1 VYARRVVLPLAWLDA
16 WVARRPFEGRTAWRY
31 ARDERPAFGDLDSR
45 LLDRLRPELAE
56 ARRFLDLGAGN
67 HELSTRVAAAHPG
80 LRVIAVEPSDSFTRR
95 PRPGV
100 STLRA
105 VAERLPLADAS
116 IDVAMCMSS
125 IRHVRR
131 RDAALRELRR
141 VVRPGGSAHIVELDP
156 LADSGRARRHRDAL
170 RSTLARLTF
179 DPLLLRTCPTAGQMA
194 DLARAAGWQ
203 DLTEE
208 ADPHQPVYLL
218 RLR

>member
-1 VYARRVVLPLAWLDA
+1 VLPLSWLDA

-31 ARDERPAFGDLDSR
+31 ARDERPAFGDLDTR
-45 LLDRLRPELAE
+45 LLDRLRDELGA

-67 HELSTRVAAAHPG
+67 HELSTRVAAAHPR
-80 LRVIAVEPSDSFTRR
+80 LEVIAVEPSDSFTRR
-95 PRPGV
+95 SRPGV
-100 STLRA
+100 ATIRA
-105 VAERLPLADAS
+105 VGESLPLADAS

-125 IRHVRR
+125 IRHVQR
-131 RDAALRELRR
+131 RDLTLRELRR
-141 VVRPGGSAHIVELDP
+141 VVRRGGSAHIVELDP
-156 LADSGRARRHRDAL
+156 LADTGRSRRHRDAL

-194 DLARAAGWQ
+194 ALARSVGWQ

-208 ADPHQPVYLL
+208 ADPQQPVYLL

>member
-1 VYARRVVLPLAWLDA
+1 MDHPDDEERASPPSIAALVEDLTDVRWSHPAWLSLAGGTALLERMARWRPDALEEDVYATYLSANGSPRSDT
-16 WVARRPFEGRTAWRY
+16 FM
-31 ARDERPAFGDLDSR
+31 ARDRGED
-45 LLDRLRPELAE
+45 DR
-56 ARRFLDLGAGN
+56 
-67 HELSTRVAAAHPG
+67 SAA
-80 LRVIAVEPSDSFTRR
+80 
-95 PRPGV
+95 
-100 STLRA
+100 
-105 VAERLPLADAS
+105 AS